1 MRKLKRF
8 ITIILAAVI
17 TLTFTACSAKSAFE
31 FDKEAAIK
39 RAKEVI
45 DIVNTK
51 DYEAIYN
58 AFSDNTKKL
67 TTVDGI
73 KASFEPIYDVTGA
86 FVEFKSAEAISTI
99 SKDETKYI
107 TVYVKTQYEKGT
119 HVHTVTFDPDLN
131 LEGFY
136 TK

>member
-31 FDKEAAIK
+31 FDKDAAVK

-51 DYEAIYN
+51 DYEAIHN
-58 AFSDNTKKL
+58 AFSDNAKKL

-73 KASFEPIYDVTGA
+73 KAAFEPIYDKTGA
-86 FVEFKSAEAISTI
+86 FVEVKSAEAIGLI
-99 SKDETKYI
+99 SKETKYI
-107 TVYVKTQYEKGT
+107 NVYVKTQYEKGT
-119 HVHTVTFDPDLN
+119 FIHTVSSDADLN
-131 LEGFY
+131 LEGFF

>member
-1 MRKLKRF
+1 MRELKRC
-8 ITIILAAVI
+8 ITVLLAAVI
-17 TLTFTACSAKSAFE
+17 TLTFAACAAKSAFE
-31 FDKEAAIK
+31 FDKAAAIK
-39 RAKEVI
+39 RAEEVI

-58 AFSDNTKKL
+58 AFSDNSKKL

-86 FVEFKSAEAISTI
+86 FVEVKSADAIGQI
-99 SKDETKYI
+99 SKGMKYI
-107 TVYVKTQYEKGT
+107 TVYVKVKYEKGSFI
-119 HVHTVTFDPDLN
+119 HTVSFDTDLN
-131 LEGFY
+131 LEGFF